1 VIQCPQKLH
10 STHTHTH
17 TQSLREKGERR
28 TQILTLTSYSTP
40 KCCSVISLLALLNR
54 NFCSMTPCVS
64 KCLCQSFLSFFL
76 YYSSV
81 FSFIIFWLFFWQ
93 MYALQIFGLSC
104 GTFVCLKV
112 DGQHL
117 PKLMQTK
124 CWVVKLA
131 NDYCLFAQIM
141 AECFGFTIETLYNCN
156 SDRDNCEF

>member
-1 VIQCPQKLH
+1 
-10 STHTHTH
+10 
-17 TQSLREKGERR
+17 
-28 TQILTLTSYSTP
+28 
-40 KCCSVISLLALLNR
+40 
-54 NFCSMTPCVS
+54 MTPCVS
-64 KCLCQSFLSFFL
+64 KCLCQSFPSFFL

-124 CWVVKLA
+124 SWVAKFA

-141 AECFGFTIETLYNCN
+141 AECFGFTIETLSCTK
-156 SDRDNCEF
+156 